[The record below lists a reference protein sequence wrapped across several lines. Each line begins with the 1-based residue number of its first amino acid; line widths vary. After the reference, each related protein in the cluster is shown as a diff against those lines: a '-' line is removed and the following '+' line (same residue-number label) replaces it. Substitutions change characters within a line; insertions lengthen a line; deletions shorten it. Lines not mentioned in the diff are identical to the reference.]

1 MTTTNPKPRQMD
13 SDLTPAIV
21 PIVDTD
27 ELVKEAYKEAYER
40 PITLTADKGV
50 HADSMPRVRAKAG
63 NVNEGHGCYTES
75 RVVAHKPFP
84 DRHPDHISRIE
95 TRQLVDDVARA
106 MIHGT
111 LDQYNDRDCNPERA
125 F

>member
-1 MTTTNPKPRQMD
+1 MD

-21 PIVDTD
+21 PLVDPD
-27 ELVKEAYKEAYER
+27 KWIKEAYKAAYER

-50 HADSMPRVRAKAG
+50 HADSMPRVRSKAG
-63 NVNEGHGCYTES
+63 NVDRGYGTYTES
-75 RVVAHKPFP
+75 RTVAHKPFP

-106 MIHGT
+106 MIQGT
-111 LDQYNDRDCNPERA
+111 IDQYDGRACNPERA

>member
-1 MTTTNPKPRQMD
+1 MTTKKPQPRQMD

-21 PIVDTD
+21 PIVDID
-27 ELVKEAYKEAYER
+27 ELIKEAYQEAYER

-50 HADSMPRVRAKAG
+50 HADSMPRVRAMAG
-63 NVNEGHGCYTES
+63 NTDRGYGTYTES
-75 RVVAHKPFP
+75 RTVAHKPFP
-84 DRHPDHISRIE
+84 DRHPEFVSRIE
-95 TRQLVDDVARA
+95 TNHIVDDVARA

-111 LDQYNDRDCNPERA
+111 MDQYDGRDCNPERA

>member
-1 MTTTNPKPRQMD
+1 MTTDNPSPRQLD

-21 PIVDTD
+21 PIIDTD
-27 ELVKEAYKEAYER
+27 ELVKEAYKEAYEH

-50 HADSMPRVRAKAG
+50 HADSMPRVRAVAG

-75 RVVAHKPFP
+75 RTVAHKPFP
-84 DRHPDHISRIE
+84 ERHPNYVSRIE
-95 TRQLVDDVARA
+95 TRQLIDDVATA
-106 MIHGT
+106 MIHATIDNYEG
-111 LDQYNDRDCNPERA
+111 RDCNPERA